1 MSTAHY
7 FIFGIIGFMALVVI
21 AIFVYR
27 ISSPS
32 RVPSHPLEV
41 GGIVPYLSLFGVLG
55 FLAGTALLVYDQQ
68 RYMKIGLALTGCGWL
83 SAMGS
88 YYIARWM
95 FRRKR

>member
-1 MSTAHY
+1 MSTVHY
-7 FIFGIIGFMALVVI
+7 FFFGIIGFMALV
-21 AIFVYR
+21 ALTIFVYR

-32 RVPSHPLEV
+32 RVASHPLEV

-55 FLAGTALLVYDQQ
+55 FLAGIALLFYDQQ
-68 RYMKIGLALTGCGWL
+68 RYMKIGLALAGCGWL

>member
-1 MSTAHY
+1 MSAAH
-7 FIFGIIGFMALVVI
+7 FFLFGIIGFMALFAI

-41 GGIVPYLSLFGVLG
+41 GGVVPYLSLFGVLG
-55 FLAGTALLVYDQQ
+55 FLTGIALVVYDAQS
-68 RYMKIGLALTGCGWL
+68 YLSFGLALAGCGWL
-83 SAMGS
+83 SAIGS
-88 YYIARWM
+88 YFLARWM